1 MNKKKTDIKTV
12 PKGGCTL
19 CGRLYSSF
27 AFKGGYICED
37 CLQSIKEVK
46 EESTSQPKKK

>member
-1 MNKKKTDIKTV
+1 MKKKTDNKTV
-12 PKGGCTL
+12 PKGGCSL

-37 CLQSIKEVK
+37 CLHSIKEEQK
-46 EESTSQPKKK
+46 PPAQPKKK